1 MSGRN
6 DGLLYSG
13 GSTSADRRR
22 NAQRER
28 LQEKEQK
35 RSYLLP
41 AADIVF
47 AEIDKE
53 LVKIASQVL
62 GYVTA
67 DTAAENLKATLLSLR
82 MYDKSLRDLRVRI
95 GNLLRES
102 PVTTRRRERL
112 ANVTVAEGIELDD

>member
-22 NAQRER
+22 HAQRER

-53 LVKIASQVL
+53 LAKIASQVL

-67 DTAAENLKATLLSLR
+67 DTVDENLKATLLSLR
-82 MYDKSLRDLRVRI
+82 MYDKSLKDLRTRI